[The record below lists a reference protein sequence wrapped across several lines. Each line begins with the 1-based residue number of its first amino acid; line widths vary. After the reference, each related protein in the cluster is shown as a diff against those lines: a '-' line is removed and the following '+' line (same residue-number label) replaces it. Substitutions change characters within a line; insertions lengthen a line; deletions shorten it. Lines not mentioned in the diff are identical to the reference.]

1 MPNRG
6 WKPPPVRGLPEPA
19 LGGGRYSKRQVDRLQ
34 AYDERDMRPRTRSAL
49 EEFRATGTTDKL
61 LTFST
66 WPNHTIN
73 RDRPR
78 TVAAGYDS
86 KSHTLRV
93 EFRNGEHGRGSH
105 GGPIYEYYRVSPNTW
120 KNVRRTGS
128 EGRNIINKA
137 LEGHPY
143 RRIR

>member
-1 MPNRG
+1 
-6 WKPPPVRGLPEPA
+6 
-19 LGGGRYSKRQVDRLQ
+19 
-34 AYDERDMRPRTRSAL
+34 MRPKTRAAL
-49 EEFRATGTTDKL
+49 EEFRTNGSTDKL
-61 LTFST
+61 LTFHT
-66 WPNHTIN
+66 WPNHTIDRN
-73 RDRPR
+73 RPR
-78 TVAAGYDS
+78 TVSAGYDS

-93 EFRNGEHGRGSH
+93 EFRNGEDGRGSR
-105 GGPIYEYYRVSPNTW
+105 GGPIYEYYRVDPNVW